1 MDTKNYLGQIKR
13 YDRMI
18 ANKIEEI
25 KNLRSSIYG
34 MPSFSAGER
43 VQNSGTKDIVGSG
56 APKIADMESEVRTL
70 SRKREEIVRQ
80 IEKIPD
86 TDMYDVLA
94 KRFVLYKD
102 FKVISVEIKKSK
114 RQTFFIY
121 DNAIDT
127 FEKMFGYL
135 YMGD

>member
-1 MDTKNYLGQIKR
+1 METKNYLGQIKR

-25 KNLRSSIYG
+25 KNLRESIYG

-43 VQNSGTKDIVGSG
+43 VQTSCTKDIVGSG

-135 YMGD
+135 YIGD